1 MQNLIRIIFYLDISI
16 VSVNGD
22 PDREVDDAGTIKE
35 SHVSIHLVWYL
46 LFKEESYEK
55 SKQGDFWF
63 FFLCAIFITASS
75 AAPQIPLCRRMLESN
90 PGLLRLRHRQS
101 T

>member
-1 MQNLIRIIFYLDISI
+1 MMDWLMHNLKWIIFYLDISI

-46 LFKEESYEK
+46 PF
-55 SKQGDFWF
+55 
-63 FFLCAIFITASS
+63 
-75 AAPQIPLCRRMLESN
+75 
-90 PGLLRLRHRQS
+90 
-101 T
+101 